1 MSLRSIDESWLRDH
15 PLPGLEDGSDKNE
28 RGRVM
33 VIGGAEFVPGALRL
47 TGEAALR
54 AGAGKVQLATVCSV
68 ATALGVLV
76 PEASMLALPSDRNG
90 EIAAEA
96 VGILEEHVGRCD
108 AMVLGPGM
116 SVSDRTDTL
125 VARLL
130 ASPRRELGVVLD
142 AAALTSARDLA
153 DVIAAHDGRV
163 IMTPHRGEMAIL
175 AGMDEAAVAS
185 DPEGIA
191 AHIATRFQCVIL
203 LKGQESIL
211 AHPSGPSLRF
221 DGGCVGLATAGS
233 GDVLAGVIGG
243 LLARGAE
250 PLLATAWGCWLHG
263 MAGQAL
269 SKEMGRVGFLA
280 RELAPIIP
288 RLLDQKNALG
298 SGLDDARSR
307 WSPESPADKPFPSGT
322 GARHPR

>member
-1 MSLRSIDESWLRDH
+1 MSPPRIDRRWLRDH
-15 PLPGLEDGSDKNE
+15 PLPGLANASDKNE
-28 RGRVM
+28 RGRVV

-54 AGAGKVQLATVCSV
+54 AGAGKVQLATVQSV

-90 EIAAEA
+90 EIAAQAVAMLEA
-96 VGILEEHVGRCD
+96 HVGRCD

-130 ASPRRELGVVLD
+130 ASPRQGLGVVLD

-153 DVIAAHDGRV
+153 AVIASHEGRV
-163 IMTPHRGEMAIL
+163 IMTPHRGEMAIF
-175 AGMDEAAVAS
+175 AGMDEAAVAA
-185 DPEGIA
+185 DPEGVA
-191 AHIATRFQCVIL
+191 ADMAGRFRSVIL

-211 AHPSGPSLRF
+211 ADPSGRLLRF

-233 GDVLAGVIGG
+233 GDVLAGIIGG
-243 LLARGAE
+243 LLARGAD
-250 PLLATAWGCWLHG
+250 PFRAAAWGCWLHG
-263 MAGQAL
+263 AAGRAL
-269 SKEMGRVGFLA
+269 SEEIGRIGFLA
-280 RELAPIIP
+280 RELAAIVP
-288 RLLDQKNALG
+288 RLLDETMTAPQDG
-298 SGLDDARSR
+298 
-307 WSPESPADKPFPSGT
+307 
-322 GARHPR
+322 